1 MSTFML
7 KNSSADFTPLS
18 NVFIDQYMASARGE
32 FVKVYILLL
41 KCTISGEPGVSS
53 DIIAAKL
60 GLLESDVNNALR
72 YWNNE
77 GVIKLIAID
86 KMANFEIEFINL
98 SQKESTENEKVN
110 LLSALEKNSNKDMLK
125 DIESLLNRPLSN
137 KEIEMYLSWTN
148 ELGFSLELILF
159 LIEYC
164 VSKDKRTAGYIEK
177 VALGW
182 HDSGI
187 KSIEDANKYMAR
199 FEDKWVKIRS
209 VLEYL
214 GIKNDDIM
222 KPQQDIIEK
231 WLFTYNFPIEV
242 IFRGC
247 DICFER
253 INKAN
258 FKYIEGILANWFKLG
273 LKTLKDIDARDDKS
287 QQKSNNFQSK
297 PVNRASN
304 KAMKFTNYSQR
315 EYDHE
320 SVENELL
327 GWDD

>member
-1 MSTFML
+1 ML
-7 KNSSADFTPLS
+7 KNSKTEFTPLS
-18 NVFIDQYMASARGE
+18 NVFIDKYMTAARGE

-41 KCTISGEPGVSS
+41 KCTTSGEPGVSS

-60 GLLESDVNNALR
+60 GLLESDVTNALR

-77 GVIKLIAID
+77 GVIKLIPID
-86 KMANFEIEFINL
+86 KMNNFEVEFINL
-98 SQKESTENEKVN
+98 SQVESTENEKVN

-137 KEIEMYLSWTN
+137 KEIEMYLSWTH

-164 VSKDKRTAGYIEK
+164 VSKDKRTANYIES
-177 VALGW
+177 VALAW

-209 VLEYL
+209 ILEYL

-242 IFRGC
+242 ILRAC

-258 FKYIEGILANWFKLG
+258 FKYIDGILANWFKLD
-273 LKTLKDIDARDDKS
+273 LKTLKDIDARDDKP
-287 QQKSNNFQSK
+287 QQKSNAQSK
-297 PVNRASN
+297 PVNRTSN
-304 KAMKFTNYSQR
+304 KSMKFTNYSQR
-315 EYDHE
+315 EYNYD

>member
-7 KNSSADFTPLS
+7 KNSKTEFTPLS
-18 NVFIDQYMASARGE
+18 NIFIDKYMTVARGE

-41 KCTISGEPGVSS
+41 KCTTSGEPGVSS

-60 GLLESDVNNALR
+60 GLLESDVTNALR

-77 GVIKLIAID
+77 GVIKLVPID
-86 KMANFEIEFINL
+86 KMNNFEVEFINL
-98 SQKESTENEKVN
+98 SQVESTENEKVN

-137 KEIEMYLSWTN
+137 KEIEMYLSWTH

-164 VSKDKRTAGYIEK
+164 VSKDKRTANYIES
-177 VALGW
+177 VALAW

-209 VLEYL
+209 ILEYL

-231 WLFTYNFPIEV
+231 WLFTYNFPVEV
-242 IFRGC
+242 ILRAC

-258 FKYIEGILANWFKLG
+258 FKYIDGILANWFKLN
-273 LKTLKDIDARDDKS
+273 LKTLKDIDARDDKP
-287 QQKSNNFQSK
+287 QQKSNIQSK
-297 PVNRASN
+297 PVNRTSN
-304 KAMKFTNYSQR
+304 KSMKFTNYSQR
-315 EYDHE
+315 EYDYD

>member
-7 KNSSADFTPLS
+7 KNSKAEFTPLS
-18 NVFIDQYMASARGE
+18 NIFIDKYMTDARGE

-41 KCTISGEPGVSS
+41 KCTTSGEPGVSS

-60 GLLESDVNNALR
+60 GLLESDVTNALR

-77 GVIKLIAID
+77 GVVKLIPID
-86 KMANFEIEFINL
+86 KMNNFEVEFINL
-98 SQKESTENEKVN
+98 SQVESTENEKVN

-137 KEIEMYLSWTN
+137 KEIEMYLSWTH

-164 VSKDKRTAGYIEK
+164 VSKDKRTANYIES
-177 VALGW
+177 VALAW

-209 VLEYL
+209 ILEYL

-231 WLFTYNFPIEV
+231 WLFNYNFPIEV
-242 IFRGC
+242 ILRAC

-258 FKYIEGILANWFKLG
+258 FKYIDGILANWFKLD
-273 LKTLKDIDARDDKS
+273 LKTLKDIDARDDKPK
-287 QQKSNNFQSK
+287 QKSNIQSK
-297 PVNRASN
+297 PVNRTSN
-304 KAMKFTNYSQR
+304 KSMKFTNYSQR
-315 EYDHE
+315 EYDYD

>member
-1 MSTFML
+1 ML
-7 KNSSADFTPLS
+7 KNTAAEFTPLS
-18 NVFIDQYMASARGE
+18 HVFIDNYMASARGE

-41 KCTISGEPGVSS
+41 KCTTSGELGVSS
-53 DIIAAKL
+53 DIIATKL
-60 GLLESDVNNALR
+60 GLLESEVNNALK

-77 GVIKLIAID
+77 GVIKLIPID
-86 KMANFEIEFINL
+86 KMANFEVEFINL
-98 SQKESTENEKVN
+98 SQKDSTESEKVN
-110 LLSALEKNSNKDMLK
+110 LLSALEKDSNKDMLK

-164 VSKDKRTAGYIEK
+164 VSKNKRTANYIEQ

-187 KSIEDANKYMAR
+187 KSIEDANKYMAKS
-199 FEDKWVKIRS
+199 EDKWVKIRS
-209 VLEYL
+209 ILKYL
-214 GIKNDDIM
+214 GINNDDIM

-231 WLFTYNFPIEV
+231 WLFTYNFEVEV
-242 IFRGC
+242 IQKAC
-247 DICFER
+247 DVCFEK

-258 FKYIEGILANWFKLG
+258 FKYIDGILSNWFKDN
-273 LKTLKDIDARDDKS
+273 LKTVQEIDASIQNKNAKTINRTTGINKNINNTAKKS
-287 QQKSNNFQSK
+287 LRFSNY
-297 PVNRASN
+297 V
-304 KAMKFTNYSQR
+304 QR
-315 EYDHE
+315 EYDYE
-320 SVENELL
+320 SLEEELL